1 MKVAIYSREK
11 IEQYLQGNIPDNIAV
26 ISFYDPPA
34 GAPGREDTVPVDYS
48 GKINRVFQVAI
59 EDIYYDEL
67 DDICMSYEEFF
78 PEADALAEFILQAE
92 KEGFDII
99 CQCDYGQS
107 RSAGCAAA
115 ILEFF
120 YHKGISVFADY
131 KYCPNQ
137 MVYHKVYDALQRC
150 LGRKKNTDLEEK
162 KCFG

>member
-1 MKVAIYSREK
+1 MKVTIYSREK
-11 IEQYLQGNIPDNIAV
+11 IEQYLEGNIPDNMAV
-26 ISFYDPPA
+26 ISFYDPST
-34 GAPGREDTVPVDYS
+34 GDFGRDDAAPVDYS
-48 GKINRVFQVAI
+48 GKIERVFQAAV

-67 DDICMSYEEFF
+67 GDYGMSYEEYF
-78 PEADALAEFILQAE
+78 PEADVLAEFIGQAE
-92 KEGFDII
+92 QDGLDII

-120 YHKGISVFADY
+120 YHEGISVFADY

-150 LGRKKNTDLEEK
+150 
-162 KCFG
+162 FAF